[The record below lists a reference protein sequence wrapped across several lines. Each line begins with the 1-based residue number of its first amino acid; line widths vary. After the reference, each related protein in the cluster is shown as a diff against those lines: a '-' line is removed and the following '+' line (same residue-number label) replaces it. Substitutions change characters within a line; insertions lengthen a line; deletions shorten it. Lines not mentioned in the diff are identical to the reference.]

1 MQNENQLR
9 FAFRPNLSRRKIA
22 AGLILL
28 IFSSCVRET
37 VVYRPVPMQLTAE
50 NRIRIES
57 AFQSLKEKE
66 EKLKTIEAGADEP
79 LISETR
85 NSFLIQREYFQAFI
99 EKDLELSRL
108 ALMFQAVLDSF
119 FEVQK

>member
-1 MQNENQLR
+1 MERKEYLQ
-9 FAFRPNLSRRKIA
+9 NLSRRKITV
-22 AGLILL
+22 GLIFL
-28 IFSSCVRET
+28 IFSGCVRET
-37 VVYRPVPMQLTAE
+37 VVYSPVPMQLTAE

-66 EKLKTIEAGADEP
+66 EKLKTIEADAVEP

-119 FEVQK
+119 FEVKK

>member
-1 MQNENQLR
+1 MERKKYLQ
-9 FAFRPNLSRRKIA
+9 NLSRRKIT
-22 AGLILL
+22 AGLIL
-28 IFSSCVRET
+28 IMMCSCVRET

-50 NRIRIES
+50 NRVRIEA

-66 EKLKTIEAGADEP
+66 EKLKTIEAGAGEP

-85 NSFLIQREYFQAFI
+85 NSFLIQREYFQAFM
-99 EKDLELSRL
+99 EKDLELARI
-108 ALMFQAVLDSF
+108 ALMFQAILDSF

>member
-1 MQNENQLR
+1 MEREKYLQ
-9 FAFRPNLSRRKIA
+9 NLSRRKIT

-28 IFSSCVRET
+28 IFSGCVRET
-37 VVYRPVPMQLTAE
+37 VVYRPVQMQLTAE
-50 NRIRIES
+50 NRVRIES

-66 EKLKTIEAGADEP
+66 EKLKTIEAGAAEP

-99 EKDLELSRL
+99 EKDLELARI

-119 FEVQK
+119 FEVKK